1 MEIKQ
6 FTESQMNTENSN
18 MVISQLLKK
27 FYTEN
32 NMQKVT

>member
-32 NMQKVT
+32 MQKVT